1 VNPPGAT
8 REVVVRER
16 VTEAE
21 GVVSLRLAPLDG
33 AALPVWQP
41 GAHLDVHLPGEL
53 LRQYSLCGDPT
64 DRSEYRIAVLREPDG
79 RGGSQAV
86 HDEIAVGDKLAV
98 GEPRNRFALRESP
111 HYLFVAGGIGIT
123 PILPMVR
130 AVTRGG
136 AAWTLLYGGRQ
147 RDSMAFLDELA
158 RYGERVDV
166 RPEQEFGRLD
176 LEAALDKVTPSTLV
190 YACGPHGLL
199 EALEHL
205 CAGRTDVSLVLERFI
220 AAAPEPH
227 ADDDGGLDDA
237 EIVCTQSGMTVRL
250 TAEVTVLA
258 ALREAGI
265 DVPSSCEQG
274 LCGTCETGVVR
285 GLVAHRD
292 QVLDEAEHEA
302 GESMMVCVSRPRSS
316 ELVLDL

>member
-1 VNPPGAT
+1 VSPPAT

-16 VTEAE
+16 ITEAE
-21 GVVSLRLAPLDG
+21 GVVSLRLAALDG
-33 AALPVWQP
+33 GVLPVWQP

-53 LRQYSLCGDPT
+53 LRQYSLCGDPS
-64 DRSEYRIAVLREPDG
+64 DRSEYRIAVLREPEG

-86 HDEIAVGDKLAV
+86 HEEVAVGDKLAV
-98 GEPRNRFALRESP
+98 GEPRNRFVLREGP

-123 PILPMVR
+123 PILPMVH
-130 AVTRGG
+130 AVSTSG
-136 AAWTLLYGGRQ
+136 AAWTLLYGGRR

-158 RYGERVDV
+158 RYGERVNV
-166 RPEQEFGRLD
+166 RPEQESGRLD
-176 LEAALDKVTPSTLV
+176 LQAAFDEITPPTLV
-190 YACGPHGLL
+190 YACGPPGLL

-205 CAGRTDVSLVLERFI
+205 CAGRTDASLVLERFI
-220 AAAPEPH
+220 AADPEPH
-227 ADDDGGLDDA
+227 PDDDGGLDEAD
-237 EIVCTQSGMTVRL
+237 IVCAQSGKTVRV

-274 LCGTCETGVVR
+274 ICGTCETRVVR

-292 QVLDEAEHEA
+292 QVLDGAEHEA
-302 GESMMVCVSRPRSS
+302 GESMMVCVSRPRTS